1 MDKII
6 DLHELKSED
15 YITLTSSLKEILFEY
30 WNLLKSKSKKDFL
43 NYMPFNYEIIR
54 ILNLNDEIKNI
65 SFGDDTSYI
74 GGYYNYEAKA
84 LTLNIKKLLQVRNLN
99 ILSNE
104 NFVIEYLTILFHE
117 IFHAIQYKYMIN
129 YNDYLISVMKQLSI
143 NIKQNSSLNTQLHD
157 LIPDER
163 EASIE
168 SAKLIYN
175 FANNNNLLNTK
186 ERNEIANNLSFYLS
200 NGYLYSNKVAI
211 FPYKSI
217 SKFDT
222 TIPTLIDQ
230 KIDTYNK
237 IVYGLDIHSNPTLSE
252 FNNESKKKLLKL

>member
-1 MDKII
+1 M
-6 DLHELKSED
+6 
-15 YITLTSSLKEILFEY
+15 
-30 WNLLKSKSKKDFL
+30 
-43 NYMPFNYEIIR
+43 
-54 ILNLNDEIKNI
+54 
-65 SFGDDTSYI
+65 
-74 GGYYNYEAKA
+74 
-84 LTLNIKKLLQVRNLN
+84 N